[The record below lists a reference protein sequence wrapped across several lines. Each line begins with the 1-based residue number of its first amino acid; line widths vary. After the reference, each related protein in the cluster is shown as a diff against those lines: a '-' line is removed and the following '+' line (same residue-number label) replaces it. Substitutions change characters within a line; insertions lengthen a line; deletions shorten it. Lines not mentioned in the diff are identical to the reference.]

1 MDTPHE
7 HMSNFMDMCLS
18 GEALPD
24 EIGDFVDRWHES
36 DGTLSIHEFLGM
48 TREEYLSWVKD
59 PNVLPRI
66 PGARHLEY
74 ASTP

>member
-1 MDTPHE
+1 
-7 HMSNFMDMCLS
+7 MSNFMEMYLS

-24 EIGDFVDRWHES
+24 EIDDFVDSWHES
-36 DGTLSIHEFLGM
+36 DSDLSIHEFLGM

-66 PGARHLEY
+66 LDARHLEY
-74 ASTP
+74 TPTP

>member
-1 MDTPHE
+1 
-7 HMSNFMDMCLS
+7 MSNFMEMCLS
-18 GEALPD
+18 GETLPD
-24 EIGDFVDRWHES
+24 EVDDFVDRWHES
-36 DGTLSIHEFLGM
+36 DSDLSIHEFLGM

-66 PGARHLEY
+66 LDARHLEY

>member
-1 MDTPHE
+1 MDTSHE
-7 HMSNFMDMCLS
+7 QGMELCLS

-24 EIGDFVDRWHES
+24 EIDDFVDRWHES
-36 DGTLSIHEFLGM
+36 DSDLSIHEFLGM
-48 TREEYLSWVKD
+48 TREEYLSWVKE

-66 PGARHLEY
+66 LDARHVEY

>member
-1 MDTPHE
+1 
-7 HMSNFMDMCLS
+7 MSNFMEMCLS

-24 EIGDFVDRWHES
+24 EIDDFVDRWHENDS
-36 DGTLSIHEFLGM
+36 DLSIHEFLGM

-66 PGARHLEY
+66 LDARHLEF

>member
-1 MDTPHE
+1 
-7 HMSNFMDMCLS
+7 MSKFMEMCLS
-18 GEALPD
+18 GAALPD
-24 EIGDFVDRWHES
+24 EIDDFVDRWHES
-36 DGTLSIHEFLGM
+36 DSDLSIHEFLGM

-66 PGARHLEY
+66 LDARHLEY